1 MNSKAYSASVL
12 NYIPRCLGAAA
23 LGFLL
28 TGCHS
33 LNVSEPKRTAAEQL
47 LLSTAADRG
56 LEGVDLAPLRGK
68 KVYLEEQYFRSYDQ
82 EYILGAIREL
92 ISKNGAFLVRKMDD
106 ADLIVEAR
114 SGGLGIDTRTSL
126 FGVPALPI
134 PIPFVGT
141 LETPEIALYKAELH
155 DSTGK
160 FVLLAYDN
168 KTGGYIHST
177 GSLAGKAYFNY
188 YKLLGFFNWRSTDI
202 PELDPKV
209 FKKMKEAVKK

>member
-1 MNSKAYSASVL
+1 MNTL
-12 NYIPRCLGAAA
+12 LRCIAVTMA
-23 LGFLL
+23 GFLL

-33 LNVSEPKRTAAEQL
+33 LKVSEPKRTAAEQL

-56 LEGVDLAPLRGK
+56 LHGVDLSPLRGK
-68 KVYLEEQYFRSYDQ
+68 KVFLEEQYFRSYDQ

-92 ISKNGAFLVRKMDD
+92 ISKNGAFLVRKIDD
-106 ADLIVEAR
+106 ADIIVEAR
-114 SGGLGIDTRTSL
+114 CGGLGIDTRLSL
-126 FGVPALPI
+126 FGIPEIPI

-141 LETPEIALYKAELH
+141 IATPEIALYKAELH

-188 YKLLGFFNWRSTDI
+188 YKLLGLFDWRSTDI
-202 PELDPKV
+202 PELDPRV
-209 FKKMKEAVKK
+209 LKKAKETAKQ

>member
-1 MNSKAYSASVL
+1 MNHIL
-12 NYIPRCLGAAA
+12 RCLGAAI

-33 LNVSEPKRTAAEQL
+33 LNVSVPKRTATEQL

-68 KVYLEEQYFRSYDQ
+68 KVFLEEQYFRSYDQ

-92 ISKNGAFLVRKMDD
+92 ISRNGAYLVRKIDE
-106 ADLIVEAR
+106 AETIVEAR
-114 SGGLGIDTRTSL
+114 SGGLGIDSRTNL
-126 FGVPALPI
+126 FGIPAIPI
-134 PIPFVGT
+134 PIPMVGT
-141 LETPEIALYKAELH
+141 VGTPEVALWKEEDY

-168 KTGGYIHST
+168 KTGAFIHST
-177 GSLAGKAYFNY
+177 GSLAGKAYFY
-188 YKLLGFFNWRSTDI
+188 HYTILGIFNWRRTDI
-202 PELDPKV
+202 PELDPR
-209 FKKMKEAVKK
+209 FFHRIKETVTP